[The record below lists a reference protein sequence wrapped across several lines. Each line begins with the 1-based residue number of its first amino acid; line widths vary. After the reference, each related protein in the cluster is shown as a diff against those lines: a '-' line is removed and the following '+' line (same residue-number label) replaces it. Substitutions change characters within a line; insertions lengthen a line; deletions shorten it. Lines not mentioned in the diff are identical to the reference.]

1 MFIYGENPIS
11 AVPKDY
17 KDYQIYYLRSATPTE
32 ENINSIGQWTE
43 AERIEIIDRAD
54 VAVNLCKHIDE
65 VSGLKNLSKL
75 ILHMRAKSYKQIN
88 VAAFMEK
95 LVGLKTISFRG
106 GDMTNEQMKE
116 FEVKNEIPLNW
127 RSKLVRQFILYQ
139 KQD

>member
-1 MFIYGENPIS
+1 
-11 AVPKDY
+11 
-17 KDYQIYYLRSATPTE
+17 
-32 ENINSIGQWTE
+32 
-43 AERIEIIDRAD
+43 
-54 VAVNLCKHIDE
+54 
-65 VSGLKNLSKL
+65 
-75 ILHMRAKSYKQIN
+75 
-88 VAAFMEK
+88 MEK